1 MNYDGNQ
8 KKPELANKEYS
19 NTKSENSDQGIDNWN
34 DRLDQNLES
43 EGHNDISA
51 DENAEDFSK
60 KFGSGDQS
68 DEKA

>member
-1 MNYDGNQ
+1 MMETK

-19 NTKSENSDQGIDNWN
+19 KTKSENSDQGIDNWN

-43 EGHNDISA
+43 ENHNDVSA
-51 DENAEDFSK
+51 DEKAEDFSK

-68 DEKA
+68 DENA